1 MATTTTPTNNP
12 RETSIVE
19 FEFNNKV
26 YTDVKIIDSN
36 DIKMIWDKAEKNAL
50 NGFEIAVQ
58 KSNSKKLARVQE
70 QTAPRLTN
78 ILSSITGTQ
87 LSSKAPP
94 AITIIRNVN
103 PTQMT
108 NTTLKARYLKP
119 ISLESIEI

>member
-12 RETSIVE
+12 RETSIIE

-58 KSNSKKLARVQE
+58 KGIPKN
-70 QTAPRLTN
+70 
-78 ILSSITGTQ
+78 
-87 LSSKAPP
+87 
-94 AITIIRNVN
+94 
-103 PTQMT
+103 
-108 NTTLKARYLKP
+108 
-119 ISLESIEI
+119 